1 MEIKSPFIPKAE
13 KGVGGAGD
21 GGDGGDASGKSESG
35 LVRLIKR
42 RQDNKALGKTN
53 NGEVGD

>member
-1 MEIKSPFIPKAE
+1 MEIKSAFIPKAE
-13 KGVGGAGD
+13 NGGGELGAG
-21 GGDGGDASGKSESG
+21 GKSENG